1 MNQSK
6 LSKPYTSRTKKVKD
20 SDTATISLSD
30 FMRIRN
36 TIVPSNYEKIQNDN
50 RKAYDEKLKETSK
63 ARMRN
68 WPDSIEM
75 SKKNKLE
82 ERKRV
87 FYKQEEERR
96 KIDEE
101 EKRFQDLEKQMVVDR
116 AHKMFFEGQDAVKSF
131 HSKLLLS
138 DALKERDYQK
148 EIKIRKQEIEKE
160 IEEEHL
166 QNLHKQIIE
175 YDKKED
181 EKVQEDIAK
190 KDYRMKI
197 VNQQL
202 KEAKI
207 KKIKEFQDGIIEGEI
222 IKKRAKE
229 ELNEQKQKEIEKQ
242 KRREEMNKEFIEA
255 NIELEKIKE
264 KKKAK
269 DILEEKKIEEF
280 AIKKQEMMDM
290 RKRIEGE
297 KFQEKQ
303 RQRQKIIDQQ
313 VEYLKNLKN
322 REDEILAKHIHEAE
336 EKRNNELAERDRK
349 FREFKVRII

>member
-1 MNQSK
+1 MMNSK
-6 LSKPYTSRTKKVKD
+6 YSKPYTSRAKKPRD
-20 SDTATISLSD
+20 NDTATISLSD

-75 SKKNKLE
+75 SKKNKLD

-96 KIDEE
+96 RIDEE
-101 EKRFQDLEKQMVVDR
+101 EKKFQDLEKQMVVDR

-131 HSKLLLS
+131 HSKLILS
-138 DALKERDYQK
+138 DALKEREYQK
-148 EIKIRKQEIEKE
+148 EIKQRKLDVEKE
-160 IEEEHL
+160 IEDEHL
-166 QNLHKQIIE
+166 QNLHQQLID

-181 EKVQEDIAK
+181 EKRLEELAK
-190 KDYRMKI
+190 KDQRMGV

-207 KKIKEFQDGIIEGEI
+207 KRIKEFQNGVIEGEI
-222 IKKRAKE
+222 IKKRARE
-229 ELNEQKQKEIEKQ
+229 EVEEQKQKEIERQ
-242 KRREEMNKEFIEA
+242 KKMEQMNKELVEA
-255 NIELEKIKE
+255 NIELEKLKE
-264 KKKAK
+264 QKRAK
-269 DILEEKKIEEF
+269 ELLEEKKIEDF

-290 RKRIEGE
+290 RKRIENE

-322 REDEILAKHIHEAE
+322 KENEILAKHIKEAE

-349 FREFKVRII
+349 FKEFKVR

>member
-1 MNQSK
+1 MNSK
-6 LSKPYTSRTKKVKD
+6 YSKPYTSRAKKPRD
-20 SDTATISLSD
+20 NDTATISLSD

-75 SKKNKLE
+75 SKKNKLD

-96 KIDEE
+96 RIDEE
-101 EKRFQDLEKQMVVDR
+101 EKKFQDLEKQMVVDR

-131 HSKLLLS
+131 HSKLILS
-138 DALKERDYQK
+138 DALKEREYQK
-148 EIKIRKQEIEKE
+148 EIKQRKLDVEKE
-160 IEEEHL
+160 IEDEHL
-166 QNLHKQIIE
+166 QNLHQQLID

-181 EKVQEDIAK
+181 EKRLEELAK
-190 KDYRMKI
+190 KDQRMGV

-207 KKIKEFQDGIIEGEI
+207 KRIKEFQNGVIEGEI
-222 IKKRAKE
+222 IKKRARE
-229 ELNEQKQKEIEKQ
+229 EVEEQKQKEIERQ
-242 KRREEMNKEFIEA
+242 KKMEQMNKELVEA
-255 NIELEKIKE
+255 NIELEKLKE
-264 KKKAK
+264 QKRAK
-269 DILEEKKIEEF
+269 ELLEEKKIEDF

-290 RKRIEGE
+290 RKRIENE

-322 REDEILAKHIHEAE
+322 KENEILAKHIKEAE

-349 FREFKVRII
+349 FKEFKVR